1 MKGLGQGVGGEQRRV
16 VRERRL
22 TNVSFRGRR
31 DDDAWCVTFWGA
43 AGPAVRSSD
52 RGYGTRHRKDS
63 QRGDKSESTLSTE
76 RSLHSVRG
84 TATMKIACA
93 PGATAARGAFSA
105 MAVRR
110 RAPASSVLRLLA
122 VPRST
127 PAAGMNQP
135 LQA

>member
-1 MKGLGQGVGGEQRRV
+1 MTRGVGLSG
-16 VRERRL
+16 VRPVRPCDHPIAGVERGNARIL
-22 TNVSFRGRR
+22 S
-31 DDDAWCVTFWGA
+31 
-43 AGPAVRSSD
+43 
-52 RGYGTRHRKDS
+52 
-63 QRGDKSESTLSTE
+63 GDKSESTVSTE

-122 VPRST
+122 VPRPT